1 MAANVCNSVTSLK
14 EVPLSR
20 RSNSDKL
27 ALKQS
32 GPPRPKFVKKKA
44 VAGRHSVPEAPEE
57 GH

>member
-1 MAANVCNSVTSLK
+1 MAANVCNSVASLK

-32 GPPRPKFVKKKA
+32 GPPSPKLIKKA
-44 VAGRHSVPEAPEE
+44 VARRHSASEAPEE